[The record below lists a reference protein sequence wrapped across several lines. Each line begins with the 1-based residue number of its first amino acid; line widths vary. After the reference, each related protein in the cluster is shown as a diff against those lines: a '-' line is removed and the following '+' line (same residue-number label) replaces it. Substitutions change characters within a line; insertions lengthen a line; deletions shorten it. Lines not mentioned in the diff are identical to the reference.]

1 MRKTFLYPILQK
13 IKAKQFRWLYRQS
26 LNGLVIKYLNKL
38 LPQKIIT
45 GPVMAVLLVTYRCN
59 SRCLMC
65 DLPMRA
71 MKSTEPEYTTEQW
84 KNVIKQLAEIKT
96 AGIGFTGGEPLVRS
110 DIAELI
116 KYAKSLGL
124 VTTLNTNAVLLFPDN
139 IKKILSVGPEN
150 INISLDGINGETYD
164 YVRGTPRGFVR
175 MTENVKNLVKERNR
189 LKKATTITMVTCV
202 SEYNI
207 NELEKIADLAKNLGA
222 DKIGFMPMHK
232 IPDTKIYQNPK
243 IRPLTC
249 KSDYKNIGKIFLD
262 KLEKIKDKIEVD
274 NSQAYLQMFPAAF
287 AGQEFPIRCLA
298 GETSLTIDC
307 YGNIFGCWPFL
318 ELKRPSLSLKNGKLK
333 DLWYSEKYAKVR
345 KLTDNCRAC
354 FWNCQSELSVFYQ

>member
-1 MRKTFLYPILQK
+1 
-13 IKAKQFRWLYRQS
+13 
-26 LNGLVIKYLNKL
+26 
-38 LPQKIIT
+38 
-45 GPVMAVLLVTYRCN
+45 MAVLLVTYRCN

-84 KNVIKQLAEIKT
+84 KDVIKQLAEIKT

-110 DIAELI
+110 DTADLI
-116 KYAKSLGL
+116 EYAKRLGL
-124 VTTLNTNAVLLFPDN
+124 VTTLNTNGVLLFSDN
-139 IKKILSVGPEN
+139 IKKILNVEPDN

-189 LKKATTITMVTCV
+189 LQKNTTITMVTCV
-202 SEYNI
+202 SQYNI
-207 NELEKIADLAKNLGA
+207 EELDKIADLAADLGA
-222 DKIGFMPMHK
+222 DKIGFMPMHR
-232 IPDTKIYQNPK
+232 IPDTKVYQNPK

-249 KSDYKNIGKIFLD
+249 KSDYKNIGKIFLN
-262 KLEKIKDKIEVD
+262 KLAKIKAKNRIRID
-274 NSQAYLQMFPAAF
+274 NSQVYLEMFPAAF
-287 AGQEFPIRCLA
+287 RGAKFPLPCLA

-318 ELKRPSLSLKNGKLK
+318 ELKRPSLVLKGKKLK
-333 DLWYSEKYAKVR
+333 DIWFSKEYDLVR
-345 KLTDNCRAC
+345 KTTAGCRAC
-354 FWNCQSELSVFYQ
+354 FWNCQSELSIFYR